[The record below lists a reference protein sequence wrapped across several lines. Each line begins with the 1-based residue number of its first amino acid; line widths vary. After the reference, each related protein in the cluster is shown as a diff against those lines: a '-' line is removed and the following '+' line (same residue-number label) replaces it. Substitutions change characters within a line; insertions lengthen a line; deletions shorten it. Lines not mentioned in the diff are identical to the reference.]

1 MSVSTVPG
9 PVRFEPR
16 LYTGE
21 VGSWYWIGL
30 CLGLGL
36 GFGLLLAGLLAV
48 NTVGTAIAVIAG
60 AAAGAAVG
68 YAFEGTPEMIAG
80 AVGGLLG
87 ALSAAA
93 VVQGA
98 LRRGATRIGLAA
110 YIGAAGI
117 LVLLIAFVPVAGYLA
132 AVALPLT
139 ALRMRGRQAARY
151 AGLRTLAK

>member
-1 MSVSTVPG
+1 
-9 PVRFEPR
+9 
-16 LYTGE
+16 
-21 VGSWYWIGL
+21 VGSWYTIGL

-36 GFGLLLAGLLAV
+36 GFGLLVAGLLAV
-48 NTVGTAIAVIAG
+48 NTVGTGVAVVVG

-68 YAFEGTPEMIAG
+68 YGIEGTAETIAG
-80 AVGGLLG
+80 AAGGLLG
-87 ALSAAA
+87 AISAAA

-98 LRRGATRIGLAA
+98 LRRGATRLGLAA

-117 LVLLIAFVPVAGYLA
+117 LVLLLAFVPIAGYIA

>member
-1 MSVSTVPG
+1 VG
-9 PVRFEPR
+9 AW
-16 LYTGE
+16 YT
-21 VGSWYWIGL
+21 IGL

-48 NTVGTAIAVIAG
+48 NTVGTAAAAVAGTVAG
-60 AAAGAAVG
+60 AALGFGIGEVA
-68 YAFEGTPEMIAG
+68 ETIAG
-80 AVGGLLG
+80 GAGGLLG

-98 LRRGATRIGLAA
+98 LRRGATRLGLAA
-110 YIGAAGI
+110 YLGAAGI
-117 LVLLIAFVPVAGYLA
+117 LILLLAFVPIAGYLA

>member
-1 MSVSTVPG
+1 LNL
-9 PVRFEPR
+9 R
-16 LYTGE
+16 LYTGC
-21 VGSWYWIGL
+21 VGSWYTIGL

-48 NTVGTAIAVIAG
+48 NTVGTGVAVVVG

-68 YAFEGTPEMIAG
+68 YGIGDVAETIAG
-80 AVGGLLG
+80 GAGGLLG

-110 YIGAAGI
+110 YLGAVGI
-117 LVLLIAFVPVAGYLA
+117 LVLLVAFVPIAGYVLA
-132 AVALPLT
+132 AALPVT

>member
-1 MSVSTVPG
+1 
-9 PVRFEPR
+9 
-16 LYTGE
+16 
-21 VGSWYWIGL
+21 VGSWYTIGL

-48 NTVGTAIAVIAG
+48 NTVGIGVAVIAG
-60 AAAGAAVG
+60 AAAGAAVAYG
-68 YAFEGTPEMIAG
+68 IGDTPEMVAG
-80 AVGGLLG
+80 GVGGFLG

-98 LRRGATRIGLAA
+98 LRRGATRLGLAA

-117 LVLLIAFVPVAGYLA
+117 LVLLLAFIPIAGYIL